1 MEIHRARPEDSPF
14 IRDIAAA
21 AYAPYVKRIGRKP
34 APMVADFAALI
45 DAAEVWIAVDFAE
58 ILGYIVMRPRA
69 DGLHIENVA
78 VSPPR
83 HGEGVGK
90 ALLDFA
96 EAEAARVGILRMDLY
111 TNAQMRENLALYPR
125 LGWVETARRTENGFE
140 RVYFEKPVRQAA
152 DRRSDQSPIP

>member
-1 MEIHRARPEDSPF
+1 MEIHRARPEDAPF
-14 IRDIAAA
+14 VREIARE
-21 AYAPYVKRIGRKP
+21 AYQPYVRRIGREP

-45 DAAEVWIAVDFAE
+45 NAAEVWVAVDFAE

-69 DGLHIENVA
+69 DALHIENVA

-96 EAEAARVGILRMDLY
+96 EAEAARVGLARMDLY
-111 TNAQMRENLALYPR
+111 TNAKMRENLSLYPR
-125 LGWVETARRTENGFE
+125 LGWIETDRRTEDGFE
-140 RVYFEKPVRQAA
+140 RVYYEKPVSP
-152 DRRSDQSPIP
+152 RRAKIG